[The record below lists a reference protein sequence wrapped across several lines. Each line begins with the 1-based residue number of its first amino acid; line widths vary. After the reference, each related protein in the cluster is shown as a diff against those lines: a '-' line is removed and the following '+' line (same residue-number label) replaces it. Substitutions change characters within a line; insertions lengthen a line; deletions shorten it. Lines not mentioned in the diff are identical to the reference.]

1 MLFIS
6 NIVQF
11 IRLHTTRMSLYNSSW
26 AENRELHTTHY
37 TLHTTLSAR
46 SGQLLAEVLI
56 AVAVG
61 SILIIGSTIAMVSV
75 MRTNNQNRQ
84 NQAGIAMAHDMLE
97 RIRALSVRDWNTLGS
112 LSRGSSNA
120 YAVAPGTST
129 ASIFLGKEGV
139 LLNDVTAGLVGHW
152 KFDELS
158 GTTVYD
164 FSGNQ
169 NNGVL
174 GTTTRVSATSSC
186 PISFCASFN
195 GTSSSLTVPD
205 NATLDIAGQ
214 FTLAAWV
221 RWGQFKN
228 YGIIAQKGTGAD
240 ANVMNYGIVSS
251 VGNQIT
257 GSISTATTSN
267 SVSYTSASILST
279 NAWHHIAFVAD
290 GSTLTLYV
298 DGVSRATQQQ
308 LIQPRANTN
317 PFLISSPYSSYSFDG
332 AIDDVR
338 LYNRALNTNE
348 INALAKSTVLMRMF
362 FVDSVAR
369 DQCGSGNVTTTATT
383 TCVTWS
389 GVAQDPSTIGVTTK
403 VLSNNSTFSI
413 AIPTLITRT
422 QNESSVQKGWVDENS
437 IGSVF
442 DFGLGFA
449 SSSGITLIGQSIR
462 PSSTS
467 TTGLVYSSILD
478 TQIVSGA
485 VFNTLW
491 WHGTLPTNAHVRFQ
505 IASSNSSSTSGWN
518 FIGPGGTSLV
528 SDYYEPSD
536 SGKPAKINTQYHNA
550 HRFFRYKLFLVPDTT
565 GGGPIIDDVVVNW
578 SF

>member
-6 NIVQF
+6 NLVQLM
-11 IRLHTTRMSLYNSSW
+11 RSYTTRMPFHNLSQAKNEEPYTIYHKLYAIS
-26 AENRELHTTHY
+26 T
-37 TLHTTLSAR
+37 AR

-56 AVAVG
+56 AIAVG

-75 MRTNNQNRQ
+75 VRTNNQNRQ
-84 NQAGIAMAHDMLE
+84 NQAGSAMAHDMLE
-97 RIRALSVRDWNTLGS
+97 RIRALSVRDWNTLSS
-112 LSRGSSNA
+112 LSRGSNNA

-139 LLNDVTAGLVGHW
+139 LLNDITAGLVGHW

-186 PISFCASFN
+186 PVSFCASFN

-205 NATLDIAGQ
+205 NTTLDISGQ

-221 RWGQFKN
+221 RWDQFKN
-228 YGIIAQKGTGAD
+228 HGIIAQKGTGAD

-279 NAWHHIAFVAD
+279 NTWHHIAFVAD

-298 DGVSRATQQQ
+298 NGVSRATQQQ
-308 LIQPRANTN
+308 LIQPRANAN

-348 INALAKSTVLMRMF
+348 INALAKNLVLMRMF

-383 TCVTWS
+383 TCVTWNGIAS
-389 GVAQDPSTIGVTTK
+389 DPSTLNITTQ
-403 VLSNNSTFSI
+403 VLSNSSTFSI
-413 AIPTLITRT
+413 VVPTLITRT
-422 QNESSVQKGWVDENS
+422 QNNSAIQKGWLEES
-437 IGSVF
+437 IIGPVS
-442 DFGLGFA
+442 DFELGFA
-449 SSSGITLIGQSIR
+449 SSSNIALVGQSIR
-462 PSSTS
+462 PLTSS
-467 TTGLVYSSILD
+467 TTGIVYSSILD
-478 TQIVSGA
+478 TRGTLGVN
-485 VFNTLW
+485 FNTLW

-518 FIGPGGTSLV
+518 FIGPGGTSLIT
-528 SDYYEPSD
+528 DYYEPSD
-536 SGKPAKINTQYHNA
+536 SGKPTKINIQYHNN
-550 HRFFRYKLFLVPDTT
+550 HRFFRYKLFLVPDSA
-565 GGGPIIDDVVVNW
+565 GLGPIVNDAVINW